1 MVQPENDS
9 CHTLQMMTRKEP
21 KNSSG
26 DRRVT
31 ISVRNVSEKKWKMLQ
46 KLADERG
53 LKLRYV
59 LDEIFDE
66 WIKRNSEAK

>member
-1 MVQPENDS
+1 
-9 CHTLQMMTRKEP
+9 
-21 KNSSG
+21 
-26 DRRVT
+26 
-31 ISVRNVSEKKWKMLQ
+31 MLQ

>member
-1 MVQPENDS
+1 
-9 CHTLQMMTRKEP
+9 MMTRKEP